1 MKKATPKFVII
12 MICLVLLVVGFYAY
26 LANKEKEAKQETKLT
41 AVQETLSRDMEH
53 YYPST
58 PKEVIKYYNQI
69 MKCFYNENCTEE
81 EIDALGQRA
90 RDLYDAELLEA
101 NELGTYMMQLRADI
115 KEYKEKKRIITN
127 ATVAA
132 STSVDF
138 FEEDGFSFARIVCI
152 YNILEGDT
160 NKPTKQVYLLRKD
173 EELRWKIYGWMD
185 AAFLEENQQ
194 QNALEAE

>member
-12 MICLVLLVVGFYAY
+12 MICLVLLLVGFYAH
-26 LANKEKEAKQETKLT
+26 LTNKEKESKKEAELT
-41 AVQETLSRDMEH
+41 VVQETLSRDMEN
-53 YYPST
+53 YYPPT

-69 MKCFYNENCTEE
+69 MKCYYNEICTDE

-90 RDLYDAELLEA
+90 RELYDAELLEA
-101 NELGTYMMQLRADI
+101 NELGTYMIRLRADI
-115 KEYKEKKRIITN
+115 KEFKEKKRFITN
-127 ATVAA
+127 TSVAA

-160 NKPTKQVYLLRKD
+160 NKPTKQVYLLRRD
-173 EELRWKIYGWMD
+173 EEMRWKIYGWMD

-194 QNALEAE
+194 NAIEAE